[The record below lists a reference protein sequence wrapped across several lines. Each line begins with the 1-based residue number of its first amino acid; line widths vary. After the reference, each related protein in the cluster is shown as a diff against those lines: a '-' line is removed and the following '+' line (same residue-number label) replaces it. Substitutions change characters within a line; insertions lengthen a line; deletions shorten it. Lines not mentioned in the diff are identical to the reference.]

1 MDFKVLKQGLCV
13 ILTLLL
19 FFTILPIQAARAA
32 EADKLQLS
40 LKVGST
46 SATVNGKKVTIE
58 RPYMENGTV
67 MVPLGVFKKTFG
79 STVSL
84 EGNDVVKVT
93 YGSHTG
99 LMTIGSTS
107 AWKDETKVK
116 LSSAPRMVSGVLMVP
131 LRFVASVLGATLSQ
145 GNGGELII
153 TLVPADNEGDMPVDT
168 GIDSDVGKT
177 QIGNSYFQWTLNYPS
192 GLIAGNSGGDESV
205 ATFSSADDLY
215 YLEIHASDQAVSVD
229 ADGLLEQLV
238 REVEEGGELILDRE
252 SFPKASVPYARLVS
266 KDSSGALWESRLIY
280 AEGRLYEI
288 YLTDEK
294 ATHYKDLAKYA
305 GLLSSFRPSFD
316 IKDNKIRDLSTV
328 KNGLSEAYNEDF
340 GISLKVPAAW
350 SKDDQHFYY
359 ESKQGSHLTVAVSSA
374 PAGSTLE
381 SWAED
386 LKAKTQENFVAD
398 AYVFKDSMKS
408 EISGV
413 PAQISETQLNFGIGW
428 TTEYQ
433 AIVLKDGYRY
443 YFEYVTPAGQE
454 DDKAK
459 FKAIIT
465 SIDIDFDHMKENFG
479 RLASD
484 DYKTLKNK
492 TITKVSKRYGYAI
505 DIPRLWIPNQDVF
518 ETQSVEYRFI
528 GGRFQINSKPEGT
541 VDYTVNVLKD
551 SYQNKNSDPKGPRI
565 ESIVESTFAG
575 VPATILTVHQIKNG
589 VPVRSKQVV
598 FGKNEVVY
606 TITVTLNDANATAEQ
621 QALLDKTL
629 QSFRFTGNE

>member
-1 MDFKVLKQGLCV
+1 MGFKVLKQGLYGM
-13 ILTLLL
+13 LALLLL
-19 FFTILPIQAARAA
+19 FSILPIQTARAA

-46 SATVNGKKVTIE
+46 SATVNGKKVAIE
-58 RPYMENGTV
+58 RPYVENGTV

-84 EGNDVVKVT
+84 EGNDIVKIT

-107 AWKDETKVK
+107 AWKDGTEVK

-131 LRFVASVLGATLSQ
+131 LRYMASILGATLSQ

-153 TLVPADNEGDMPVDT
+153 TLVPADNDGDVPVGT

-177 QIGNSYFQWTLNYPS
+177 LIGNSYFQWTLNYPS

-205 ATFSSADDLY
+205 ATFSSADNLY
-215 YLEIHASDQAVSVD
+215 YLEIHVSDQAVSVD

-238 REVEEGGELILDRE
+238 REVEEGNELILDRE

-266 KDSSGALWESRLIY
+266 KDSSGALWESRLLY
-280 AEGRLYEI
+280 AGGRLYEI

-294 ATHYKDLAKYA
+294 AANYKDLAKYE

-316 IKDNKIRDLSTV
+316 TKDNKIRDLSTV
-328 KNGLSEAYNEDF
+328 KDGLREAYNEDY
-340 GISLKVPAAW
+340 GISLQVPAAW

-359 ESKQGSHLTVAVSSA
+359 ESKQGSHLSVAVTSA

-386 LKAKTQENFVAD
+386 LKMKTRENFVED
-398 AYVFKDSMKS
+398 AYVIKDSMKS

-413 PAQISETQLNFGIGW
+413 PAQIIETQLNFGNGW

-433 AIVLKDGYRY
+433 VLVLKNGYRY
-443 YFEYVTPAGQE
+443 YFEYVTPPGQE
-454 DDKAK
+454 GDKSK
-459 FKAIIT
+459 FKAIIS

-492 TITKVSKRYGYAI
+492 SVTKVSKRYGYAI
-505 DIPRLWIPNQDVF
+505 DIPRLWTPYQDVF
-518 ETQSVEYRFI
+518 ETQSVDYRFI
-528 GGRFQINSKPEGT
+528 GGRFQINLKPEGS
-541 VDYTVNVLKD
+541 VDYAVNILKE
-551 SYQNKNSDPKGPRI
+551 SYQNKNNDPKGPHV

-575 VPATILTVHQIKNG
+575 VPATIITVQQIKNG
-589 VPVRSKQVV
+589 VPLRSKQVV
-598 FGKNEVVY
+598 FGKNEVIY
-606 TITVTLNDANATAEQ
+606 TITLTLNDANATAEQ
-621 QALLDKTL
+621 LALLEKTV
-629 QSFRFTGNE
+629 QSFRFTGE